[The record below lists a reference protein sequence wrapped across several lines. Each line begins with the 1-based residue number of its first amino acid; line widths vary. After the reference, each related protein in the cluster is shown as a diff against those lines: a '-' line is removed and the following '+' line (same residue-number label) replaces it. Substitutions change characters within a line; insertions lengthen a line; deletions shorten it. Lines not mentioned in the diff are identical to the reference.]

1 MASVPTATPMP
12 MPAFMPVPRGEGG
25 LRPGG
30 GVSAEVGVGVDVL
43 REMGKEDEGVVG
55 ADVLGKAGR
64 GDERDVVGKM
74 FDKPLVIGAI
84 W

>member
-1 MASVPTATPMP
+1 MARVPKTTPMP

-25 LRPGG
+25 LRAGG
-30 GVSAEVGVGVDVL
+30 GVSAEVVVGVDVL
-43 REMGKEDEGVVG
+43 RETGREDEGDVG

-64 GDERDVVGKM
+64 GDERDVVSKM
-74 FDKPLVIGAI
+74 FDKLLVIGAI